1 MKSLRVFVCIFSRLA
16 IFRLTRIATRDHTTF
31 MVAKWSVELELT
43 LKSYSSGEQLLDLKT
58 RGKIISYMN
67 RGPGDYDL
75 VTCY

>member
-43 LKSYSSGEQLLDLKT
+43 LKSYSSGEQLLD
-58 RGKIISYMN
+58 
-67 RGPGDYDL
+67 
-75 VTCY
+75 